1 MINIYKRELTN
12 LQQGIL
18 RLLFIKSGMSLNQ
31 RGIARIIGVSPPAVT
46 KALPELAKKGFAKIE
61 QDKES
66 KRWSI
71 ELNRENHKAM
81 QLKRVDNLKQ
91 IYESGLADFLE
102 KEFAGGT
109 IILFGSYSKGE
120 DTVLSDIDIAII
132 GRKKKAVKLTEF
144 DKKLE
149 RTVFLN
155 FYSSFAEIHKHLR
168 ENLFN
173 GIVIIGSIEL

>member
-1 MINIYKRELTN
+1 MINLCKQKFTV
-12 LQQGIL
+12 LQQEIM
-18 RLLFIKSGMSLNQ
+18 RLLFVKVGSPLNIREIAKSLD
-31 RGIARIIGVSPPAVT
+31 VSSPAVA
-46 KALPELAKKGFAKIE
+46 KALIYIENEGFVTLA